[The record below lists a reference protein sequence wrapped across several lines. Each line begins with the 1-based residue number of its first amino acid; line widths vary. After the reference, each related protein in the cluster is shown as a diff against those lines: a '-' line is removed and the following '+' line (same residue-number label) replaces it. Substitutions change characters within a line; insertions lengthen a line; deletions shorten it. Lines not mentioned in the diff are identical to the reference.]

1 MHMWVDEKGRNLY
14 HKLPA
19 DHVLPK
25 ESNLGTGFR
34 LWFRGRPAEHQ
45 YPYRSCK
52 ASDFRVPVKPE
63 DGAGEEAVA
72 AWKKARTQRKRFSK
86 WRRTYGALEDLI
98 KDLPCYKQ
106 QPKAG
111 EELNT
116 MFDEAIKRIGPLLPD
131 PGKYKRRFQSLSQGT
146 VYNDLVKK
154 RKLDKAG
161 AAAAGGQ

>member
-1 MHMWVDEKGRNLY
+1 MR
-14 HKLPA
+14 
-19 DHVLPK
+19 
-25 ESNLGTGFR
+25 
-34 LWFRGRPAEHQ
+34 
-45 YPYRSCK
+45 
-52 ASDFRVPVKPE
+52 E
-63 DGAGEEAVA
+63 DGEEVVA

-98 KDLPCYKQ
+98 KGLPCYKQ

-161 AAAAGGQ
+161 AAAAGALTTQLYNRGYEQCCGCNHPIDSS